1 MIENGQFTVIAGPCA
16 VETYETTLA
25 CARSV
30 LNAGA
35 ALFRAGAYK
44 PRTNPKSF
52 QGLGDKGLEILEA
65 VRRETGIRIVTE
77 VMEPG
82 LVEKVAACADVLQ
95 IGTRNM
101 SNFPLL
107 KEVGKARRPV
117 ILKRGMAATLDEL
130 LHAAEYILQEGNE
143 HVILCE
149 RGIRTFETYTRNTL
163 DLSAVPALK
172 ELTHLPVIVD
182 PSHGTGRRS
191 LVPPMALASLAA
203 GADGIMVEVH
213 PDPDRSWTSD
223 GKQSLDLAGFERL
236 MEDVKRLLPHFGK
249 ELAPAWPKRT
259 PHAARLA

>member
-1 MIENGQFTVIAGPCA
+1 
-16 VETYETTLA
+16 
-25 CARSV
+25 
-30 LNAGA
+30 
-35 ALFRAGAYK
+35 
-44 PRTNPKSF
+44 
-52 QGLGDKGLEILEA
+52 
-65 VRRETGIRIVTE
+65 
-77 VMEPG
+77 
-82 LVEKVAACADVLQ
+82 
-95 IGTRNM
+95 
-101 SNFPLL
+101 
-107 KEVGKARRPV
+107 GKARRPL

-143 HVILCE
+143 HVTLCVE
-149 RGIRTFETYTRNTL
+149 GIRTLDTYNRKTL
-163 DLSAVPALK
+163 HLRAVHALK
-172 ELTHLPVIVD
+172 ELTHLPVIFD

>member
-1 MIENGQFTVIAGPCA
+1 
-16 VETYETTLA
+16 
-25 CARSV
+25 
-30 LNAGA
+30 
-35 ALFRAGAYK
+35 
-44 PRTNPKSF
+44 
-52 QGLGDKGLEILEA
+52 
-65 VRRETGIRIVTE
+65 
-77 VMEPG
+77 MEPG

-203 GADGIMVEVH
+203 GADGIMVAGA
-213 PDPDRSWTSD
+213 PRPGPLLDFRRQ
-223 GKQSLDLAGFERL
+223 QSLDLAGFERL

-259 PHAARLA
+259 PHAARLRRKDHGRFRRP